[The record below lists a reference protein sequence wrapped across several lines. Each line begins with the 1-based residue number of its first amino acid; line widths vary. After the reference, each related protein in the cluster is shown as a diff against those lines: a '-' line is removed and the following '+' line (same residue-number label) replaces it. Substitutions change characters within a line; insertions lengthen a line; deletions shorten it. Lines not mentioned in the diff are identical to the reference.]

1 MKVTR
6 FNHAAINV
14 EGKLESVRDFYLRFL
29 GIPVA
34 DRGEMAQLI
43 DGEWLQLG
51 ETQIHIIDAPYAGE
65 ERNPLGPHI
74 SLYVDDL
81 EGGVSEL
88 EARGLE
94 MVSIGEGLGRIV
106 WVTDPAGNTVE
117 FQQDPL
123 LVAAD

>member
-6 FNHAAINV
+6 FNHAALNV
-14 EGKLESVRDFYLRFL
+14 QGKIAPVREFYLDFL
-29 GIPVA
+29 GIPTA

-43 DGEWLQLG
+43 EGEWLQLG
-51 ETQIHIIDAPYAGE
+51 EAQIHIIDSPYAGE
-65 ERNPLGPHI
+65 ALNPVGPHI

-81 EGGVSEL
+81 EGGVREL

-94 MVSIGEGLGRIV
+94 MVTLGEGADRIV

-117 FQQDPL
+117 FQQDPHL
-123 LVAAD
+123 SSTA